1 MTGAMLIPEEIGERL
16 DGSKA
21 DAVELL
27 LELAKANYRDRSMLS
42 SERVNLLE
50 AVSDAYRID
59 KWLDVVDYA
68 LVLDTFLDTHG
79 YWREDI
85 RNLELALEAAKR
97 LGPGYKGRVAL
108 ALHNLAVIYMA
119 QGHDQQAE
127 TCFNQSLE
135 FQRQLEDKLAISREL
150 HYLGRIKAKAKHP
163 KLARDFLEQSLV
175 LGREAGDDRGVRATL
190 HELGNL
196 CLDQGDLAEAE
207 GYYQQ
212 SLTDARDPDSMRDTA
227 TTMYQLGILNHRR
240 GKLEDALGYFNNSL
254 QMRYQVGHLEG
265 IAYSLYSLG
274 NLAFENKLLD
284 QAKLHWQE
292 SLRIFESLG
301 MPMAETV
308 RSKLS
313 TLMI

>member
-1 MTGAMLIPEEIGERL
+1 MFISDTVGERL
-16 DGSKA
+16 DKSKA

-27 LELAKANYRDRSMLS
+27 LELAKANYRDRSVLS

-50 AVSDAYRID
+50 AVSEAYRTHQ
-59 KWLDVVDYA
+59 WLDVVDYA
-68 LVLDTFLDTHG
+68 LVLDAFLDTHG
-79 YWREDI
+79 YWQEDI
-85 RNLELALEAAKR
+85 RNLELAQEAAKR
-97 LGPGYKGRVAL
+97 LGSGYEGRVAL
-108 ALHNLAVIYMA
+108 ALHNLAVIHMA

-127 TCFNQSLE
+127 ACFNQSLE
-135 FQRQLEDKLAISREL
+135 FQRQLGDKLAISREL

-163 KLARDFLEQSLV
+163 KLARDFLEQSQV
-175 LGREAGDDRGVRATL
+175 LGQEAGDDRGVRATL

-196 CLDQGDLAEAE
+196 CLDQEDLAEAE
-207 GYYQQ
+207 RYYQK

-240 GKLEDALGYFNNSL
+240 GKLEDALGYFEKSL

-284 QAKLHWQE
+284 RAKLHWQE
-292 SLRIFESLG
+292 CLRIFESLG

-308 RSKLS
+308 QSKLS